1 MYEVRVECDF
11 SAAHFLRDYSGKCER
26 LHGHNYKVHA
36 YVKGHVL
43 GECGMLLDF
52 ATLKHALANVCGTLE
67 HTNLNDMPVF
77 LQNPSAE
84 RIAQYVYNEL
94 IECMKRAGYD
104 LSYSQAKTGAYVS
117 AIDVFETP
125 VSRARYLPE

>member
-26 LHGHNYKVHA
+26 LHGHNYKVRA

-84 RIAQYVYNEL
+84 RIAQCACL
-94 IECMKRAGYD
+94 HIHA
-104 LSYSQAKTGAYVS
+104 STHFTGTNGSVCKCN
-117 AIDVFETP
+117 
-125 VSRARYLPE
+125 